1 MTPMLDWHGV
11 LSGQPLQWIISGF
24 LTTVWV
30 SVAGIL
36 LATLLAVLL
45 LALRLGGGRAG
56 RGLVAAW
63 VSLFRNTPL
72 LVQLLFWYFAAWN
85 LLPLA
90 VKEVVNDEHAW
101 SILPGNVWWLTP
113 EFLCSMWGLG
123 VFTSAF
129 LVEEIASGLRAV
141 SHGQREAALSQG
153 FTPWQELRFI
163 LLPQGLANAWQPIV
177 GQYLNLMKLSSL
189 ASGIGFAELTYQ
201 VRQIESYN
209 AHALE
214 AFAVGTALYLAL
226 GGGDGRGAHASR
238 PGEENCNGAP
248 DMNANL
254 AVIADN
260 LDYLLWGRL
269 AEGQPGGVALTLLMA
284 IGATLLAL
292 PGGIALAGLAW
303 RYGGL
308 VRRLL
313 FLWAEIIRGIPL
325 IFVIFWLWY
334 LLPMLTGGDL
344 PGAVTVTLALA
355 WFTAASV
362 MHSVLAGLQSL
373 PKGQYEAAL
382 TQGFAPGQTL
392 RLVLL
397 PQALRNVQPSLVG
410 IFIGLLKDTSLAF
423 IVNVPELTTVAGQ
436 VNNRVQIYPLAIFVF
451 TGAVYYL
458 LCCGLSLLASRR
470 FTRRAATR

>member
-1 MTPMLDWHGV
+1 
-11 LSGQPLQWIISGF
+11 
-24 LTTVWV
+24 
-30 SVAGIL
+30 
-36 LATLLAVLL
+36 
-45 LALRLGGGRAG
+45 
-56 RGLVAAW
+56 
-63 VSLFRNTPL
+63 
-72 LVQLLFWYFAAWN
+72 
-85 LLPLA
+85 
-90 VKEVVNDEHAW
+90 
-101 SILPGNVWWLTP
+101 
-113 EFLCSMWGLG
+113 
-123 VFTSAF
+123 
-129 LVEEIASGLRAV
+129 
-141 SHGQREAALSQG
+141 
-153 FTPWQELRFI
+153 
-163 LLPQGLANAWQPIV
+163 
-177 GQYLNLMKLSSL
+177 
-189 ASGIGFAELTYQ
+189 
-201 VRQIESYN
+201 
-209 AHALE
+209 
-214 AFAVGTALYLAL
+214 
-226 GGGDGRGAHASR
+226 
-238 PGEENCNGAP
+238 
-248 DMNANL
+248 MNANL

-308 VRRLL
+308 TRRLL

-355 WFTAASV
+355 WFTAASYCPFG
-362 MHSVLAGLQSL
+362 SDCSPASTECIT
-373 PKGQYEAAL
+373 EAAL

-470 FTRRAATR
+470 FTCRATAG

>member
-1 MTPMLDWHGV
+1 
-11 LSGQPLQWIISGF
+11 
-24 LTTVWV
+24 
-30 SVAGIL
+30 
-36 LATLLAVLL
+36 
-45 LALRLGGGRAG
+45 
-56 RGLVAAW
+56 
-63 VSLFRNTPL
+63 
-72 LVQLLFWYFAAWN
+72 
-85 LLPLA
+85 
-90 VKEVVNDEHAW
+90 
-101 SILPGNVWWLTP
+101 
-113 EFLCSMWGLG
+113 
-123 VFTSAF
+123 
-129 LVEEIASGLRAV
+129 
-141 SHGQREAALSQG
+141 
-153 FTPWQELRFI
+153 
-163 LLPQGLANAWQPIV
+163 
-177 GQYLNLMKLSSL
+177 MKLSSL

-226 GGGDGRGAHASR
+226 GWRWAWRSR
-238 PGEENCNGAP
+238 VSAREENCNGAP

-410 IFIGLLKDTSLAF
+410 DLYRPAEGHFAGVYRQRPRADHRGRPGQQPGADLSPGDLRLHRRGVLPAVLRSE
-423 IVNVPELTTVAGQ
+423 PAGQ
-436 VNNRVQIYPLAIFVF
+436 PALYPPRDHQIRLTPRD
-451 TGAVYYL
+451 GASADRY
-458 LCCGLSLLASRR
+458 R
-470 FTRRAATR
+470 

>member
-1 MTPMLDWHGV
+1 MSIQFLGMIGHR
-11 LSGQPLQWIISGF
+11 LSSETIAPVGPIFDRDYIVRFAQTHEAAGFDRLLVGHWSDQPDGF
-24 LTTVWV
+24 LVTAL
-30 SVAGIL
+30 AGLSTQKIQYL
-36 LATLLAVLL
+36 LA
-45 LALRLGGGRAG
+45 
-56 RGLVAAW
+56 
-63 VSLFRNTPL
+63 
-72 LVQLLFWYFAAWN
+72 
-85 LLPLA
+85 
-90 VKEVVNDEHAW
+90 H
-101 SILPGNVWWLTP
+101 
-113 EFLCSMWGLG
+113 
-123 VFTSAF
+123 
-129 LVEEIASGLRAV
+129 
-141 SHGQREAALSQG
+141 
-153 FTPWQELRFI
+153 
-163 LLPQGLANAWQPIV
+163 
-177 GQYLNLMKLSSL
+177 
-189 ASGIGFAELTYQ
+189 
-201 VRQIESYN
+201 
-209 AHALE
+209 
-214 AFAVGTALYLAL
+214 
-226 GGGDGRGAHASR
+226 R
-238 PGEENCNGAP
+238 PGFVSP
-248 DMNANL
+248 TL
-254 AVIADN
+254 AARKFAT
-260 LDYLLWGRL
+260 LEHLLGGRL

-470 FTRRAATR
+470 FTRRATTR